1 MKFTL
6 ELLKEMIT
14 EEMKRQTADQVR
26 REKEGKRISNQRK
39 RSWDEDT
46 YKLAKGIF
54 TESDQTIEVDENT
67 PPEQL
72 LQIIL
77 AQSKEINRLQEL
89 TSLNAEQVKSLCNKN
104 NYRSFQDHLK
114 SVNAINAAE
123 KGKLFN
129 NKK

>member
-26 REKEGKRISNQRK
+26 REKESERISRERK
-39 RSWDEDT
+39 RGWDPDL

-54 TESDQTIEVDENT
+54 TESEQTIEVDEDT

-72 LQIIL
+72 LKIIL
-77 AQSKEINRLQEL
+77 AQTQEIKRLRNL
-89 TSLNAEQVKSLCNKN
+89 TTLNGEQIKNLCNKN

-114 SVNAINAAE
+114 AVNAINAAE
-123 KGKLFN
+123 KGKLYN